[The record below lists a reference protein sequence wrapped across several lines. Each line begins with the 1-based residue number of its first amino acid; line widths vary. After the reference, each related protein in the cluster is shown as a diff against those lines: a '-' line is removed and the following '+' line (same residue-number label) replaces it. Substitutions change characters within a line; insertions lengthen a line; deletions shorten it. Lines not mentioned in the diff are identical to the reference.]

1 MDDDTSQQPQ
11 QLPAAQPDGY
21 GQSGQQTAGQPNGQP
36 AQQEPGQLY
45 GQAFQSGGCNQA
57 GQQGAGQAYGQS
69 TQQGYQPGGYGRP
82 AQQPYQPYQ
91 TEVIG
96 YGGTYPMTETDR
108 TLRLVAFVFMVVS
121 TVSVCWALIPLAW
134 MIPMTVVAWG
144 IYKGTRPNTVAFGVC
159 TLIFVSLVAG
169 ILLLVSNKDR

>member
-1 MDDDTSQQPQ
+1 MEDNPYQQPQ
-11 QLPAAQPDGY
+11 QPGAQQAPQPG
-21 GQSGQQTAGQPNGQP
+21 GCSQPGQQPGSQPSGQP
-36 AQQEPGQLY
+36 AYQPGQPY
-45 GQAFQSGGCNQA
+45 GQP
-57 GQQGAGQAYGQS
+57 GA
-69 TQQGYQPGGYGRP
+69 QGYQPGGYGQP

-91 TEVIG
+91 TEFIG
-96 YGGTYPMTETDR
+96 YPATYPMTETDR
-108 TLRLVAFVFMVVS
+108 TLRLIAFVFMVVS

>member
-1 MDDDTSQQPQ
+1 MGYYSYIASRKGIRMEDNPYQPPQQPG
-11 QLPAAQPDGY
+11 AQPAPQPGGCSQPGPQPGAQPSGQPGCQPGQPY
-21 GQSGQQTAGQPNGQP
+21 GQ
-36 AQQEPGQLY
+36 PGAL
-45 GQAFQSGGCNQA
+45 
-57 GQQGAGQAYGQS
+57 
-69 TQQGYQPGGYGRP
+69 GYQPGGYGQP

-91 TEVIG
+91 TEFIG
-96 YGGTYPMTETDR
+96 YPATYPMTETDR
-108 TLRLVAFVFMVVS
+108 TLRLIAFVFMVVS